1 LNSPQTTSSI
11 TTSALKKSQL
21 SISSLSASS
30 PGTTNSSSSSSS
42 SSSHN
47 NTTEDWMELQNLLS
61 KKAMS
66 ATELKRSKNLM
77 ARLSAQKF
85 KKKT

>member
-30 PGTTNSSSSSSS
+30 PGTTNSSSSSS